1 MSTEKHVRQC
11 ILHALTELSQELPA
25 DQIGFADVA
34 RRANVHWT
42 TVRRH
47 LGSRDAMRA
56 LLRAHQQASG
66 VEYADTRTR
75 ILAAAERVF
84 AEGGYANTSLDDVA
98 TAASLTKGAV
108 YWHFSSKSDLFLSLL
123 EKNVLDHVRLLPEK
137 IKAIASASQGR
148 ESAVENWLTQ
158 ELERLTAD
166 KRQSQLF
173 FEFVSSSRD
182 EAIET
187 KMRDFRRRAFA
198 TALPL
203 IEQLQINGLLTSDVP
218 ALTLGLMV
226 HALFDGLTVAWMV
239 DPQEVQPKIVGKG
252 LAQLL
257 MHGIGG
263 PLIKRQ

>member
-1 MSTEKHVRQC
+1 MPTEKDIRQT
-11 ILHALTELSQELPA
+11 ILHALSELAQELPV

-47 LGSRDAMRA
+47 LGSREAMRTV
-56 LLRAHQQASG
+56 LREQQQEHG
-66 VEYADTRTR
+66 VEYADTKTR
-75 ILAAAERVF
+75 ILDAAERVF
-84 AEGGYANTSLDDVA
+84 AEQGYANTSLDHVA

-108 YWHFSSKSDLFLSLL
+108 YWHFASKSDLFLSLL
-123 EKNVLDHVRLLPEK
+123 EKNVFDHVRMLPEK
-137 IKAIASASQGR
+137 IKAIASASQGP

-182 EAIET
+182 EAIEE

-198 TALPL
+198 TALPM
-203 IEQLQINGLLTSDVP
+203 IEQLQINGLLRRDVP
-218 ALTLGLMV
+218 AQTLGLMV

-239 DPQEVQPKIVGKG
+239 DPEEVQPKLVGKG

-263 PLIKRQ
+263 ALIDNK